1 MKIARVFLYN
11 FLLPPIKIDNSPV
24 FAFKLPPEIGASI
37 KLFNLFPKFFFKRLK
52 QLKELVEQSI
62 HILFDKLS
70 IIFFLPM
77 AIDLICFGPGK
88 HEINISENLIISSSE
103 EEDSPPRELNSLIIF
118 LLNNELTKV
127 DSFEIIKLDN
137 LILRHFVTN
146 NHNELYEDLNGDIYI
161 SADKK
166 GIYKINFTNFR

>member
-1 MKIARVFLYN
+1 M
-11 FLLPPIKIDNSPV
+11 LPPIKIDKSPV

-70 IIFFLPM
+70 IIFLLPM
-77 AIDLICFGPGK
+77 AIDLTCLGPGK

-103 EEDSPPRELNSLIIF
+103 EEDLPPRELNYLIIF
-118 LLNNELTKV
+118 LLVSNPFKLIFFDLFKFNAIGIPIFPKP
-127 DSFEIIKLDN
+127 IKP
-137 LILRHFVTN
+137 I
-146 NHNELYEDLNGDIYI
+146 
-161 SADKK
+161 
-166 GIYKINFTNFR
+166 